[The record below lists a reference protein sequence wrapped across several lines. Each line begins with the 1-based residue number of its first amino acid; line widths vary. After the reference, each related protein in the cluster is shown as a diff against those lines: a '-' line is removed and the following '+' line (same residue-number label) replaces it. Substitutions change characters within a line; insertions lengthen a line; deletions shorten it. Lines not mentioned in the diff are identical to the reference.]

1 MTKAERKRLQAEE
14 RKAQASFELKQEV
27 YGDVSEF
34 EELPWVEDYE
44 DAVVSPLQDDEDYWL
59 RRAEVGTG
67 IALQGHSSAEVNQ
80 RLNSVGY

>member
-1 MTKAERKRLQAEE
+1 MTQEE
-14 RKAQASFELKQEV
+14 RERLRAEDQEAEDSFDLKQAV

-34 EELPWVEDYE
+34 EEHWKIEDV
-44 DAVVSPLQDDEDYWL
+44 VVSPLQDDEDYWL
-59 RRAEVGTG
+59 RRGEVGFG